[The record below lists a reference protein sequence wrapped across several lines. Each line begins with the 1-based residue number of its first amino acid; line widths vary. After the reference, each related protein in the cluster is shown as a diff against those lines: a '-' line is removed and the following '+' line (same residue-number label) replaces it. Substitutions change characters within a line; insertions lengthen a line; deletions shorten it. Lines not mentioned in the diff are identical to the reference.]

1 MKHLPHLFLNEL
13 RRMRTLWWSYRVSAI
28 SSLLLHAAIFPV
40 LMLLFQNL
48 ANRHGASYGAV
59 QQLDSLLGFLVWY
72 LCMKLL
78 AAMPRM
84 IEEEARV
91 GTLENLF
98 LSPWSL
104 LQIVL
109 LRTAVLALRYL
120 VETAVLALLLTII
133 LKLPLPLIPLSWLI
147 IILTLVGTAGIG
159 LALTGLALVYK
170 SVGPVVTLFSN
181 LALLISGALI
191 PIHSIQI
198 VFTVLKFTF
207 PTVWGIELLRRT
219 VELSSGSIPL
229 LGLFLQTMIF
239 FYIGVWGFT
248 YALTQT
254 RHQGNLSTH

>member
-1 MKHLPHLFLNEL
+1 MRQLPHLFLNEL

-28 SSLLLHAAIFPV
+28 SSLLLHAAIFPI

-48 ANRHGASYGAV
+48 ADRHGSSYGAV

-109 LRTAVLALRYL
+109 LRTAVLALRYFG
-120 VETAVLALLLTII
+120 ETAVLAVLLTTI
-133 LKLPLPLIPLSWLI
+133 LKLPLPLTPLSWFI
-147 IILTLVGTAGIG
+147 ILLTLVGTAGIG
-159 LALTGLALVYK
+159 LALAGLALVYK

-181 LALLISGALI
+181 LALLVSGALI
-191 PIHSIQI
+191 PIHSMQTI
-198 VFTVLKFTF
+198 FTLLKFTF

-219 VELSSGSIPL
+219 TVSPSGLIHLPGL
-229 LGLFLQTMIF
+229 ILQTVLFLC
-239 FYIGVWGFT
+239 IGIWGFT
-248 YALTQT
+248 RTLTRT
-254 RHQGNLSTH
+254 RRQGNLSTH